1 MNIPIDSS
9 DFHMNIPIDS
19 SDVHKDIPINVGH
32 RDPFSTNRCER

>member
-1 MNIPIDSS
+1 
-9 DFHMNIPIDS
+9 MNIPIDS